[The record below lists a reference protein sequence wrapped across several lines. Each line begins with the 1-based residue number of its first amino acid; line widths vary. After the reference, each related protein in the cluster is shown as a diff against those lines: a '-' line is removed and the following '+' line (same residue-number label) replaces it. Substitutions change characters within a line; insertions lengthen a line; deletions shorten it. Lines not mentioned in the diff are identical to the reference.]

1 MRAREFIVEDKD
13 SNKPVEIKKQKN
25 LIPWPA
31 GTVRIE
37 VSDVYDWHK
46 LGMII
51 SDLDDADPKDFG
63 KGPPSTFIA
72 FGSDEEEEKLMPLLK
87 RLKLKIHDIDQPTN
101 IKEAYLA
108 RDLIKILNEKNV
120 AADYHYSIDPAQ
132 LSYTFKVGDIYGP
145 KNLKVPHARLY
156 KGGKAVKKL
165 GNVIPK
171 AKK

>member
-13 SNKPVEIKKQKN
+13 FNEPVEIKKQKN

-63 KGPPSTFIA
+63 KGPPSTVIA
-72 FGSDEEEEKLMPLLK
+72 FGSEEEEKKLMPLLK
-87 RLKLKIHDIDQPTN
+87 RLKLKIHDIDQPTE

-108 RDLIKILNEKNV
+108 RDLIKTLNEKN
-120 AADYHYSIDPAQ
+120 AADYHYGIDPAQ

-156 KGGKAVKKL
+156 RSGKAVKSL
-165 GNVIPK
+165 GISKSKV
-171 AKK
+171 KK